1 MDRAKQNN
9 EAAVHSALLENLS
22 DDAIASLASSVK
34 YSEIRQNLYNSV
46 DTVSTVQYT
55 ELVTEK
61 LFITPFQ
68 LQLNLDII
76 NLGTII
82 PEEFATV
89 PCSLDRWGG
98 ILYTQCALYTQ
109 RAKSADP
116 SEPLMDTLLLSAGSR
131 LFTRVVM
138 TNIFYSWHLAKF
150 AKILANEFVYNS
162 TLVFREISEYLF
174 RRNATIGKGF
184 RYDHFGL
191 DIYA

>member
-76 NLGTII
+76 NLGTINYSRGI
-82 PEEFATV
+82 CNSAMFLRQMGRDTV
-89 PCSLDRWGG
+89 HTVCTVHTTGKERRPV
-98 ILYTQCALYTQ
+98 
-109 RAKSADP
+109 RAPDGHSVIVCG
-116 SEPLMDTLLLSAGSR
+116 LTTL
-131 LFTRVVM
+131 
-138 TNIFYSWHLAKF
+138 H
-150 AKILANEFVYNS
+150 
-162 TLVFREISEYLF
+162 
-174 RRNATIGKGF
+174 
-184 RYDHFGL
+184 
-191 DIYA
+191 